1 MKKGSWL
8 LVSILTALILTWL
21 STISIMLYKVFVNPP
36 KSDRSNPQP
45 GRFYDDDI
53 VEATKETD
61 DAIIRIQEKFKPDEV
76 SITTDDGLTLPG
88 FFYINENKTENTF
101 VCVHGY
107 NTNSDFAF
115 AAMVE
120 PILNAG
126 YNCFLV
132 NHRHFGGHEGKFTGF
147 GILEKDELRKWIDCV
162 NEYFPNGK
170 IMLYGTSM
178 GAATIMQAS
187 DQELPNVVGFIEDC
201 GFTTCY
207 DELNYLMG
215 SVVKIPTKPFI
226 SSLGVMTKAFLDL
239 DIKASDSREALKNTK
254 LPALFIHGGRD
265 NFVPTEM
272 VQECFD
278 ACGSED
284 KKLIIYDEARHVQSH
299 FKYPEQYE
307 KDIFEFAERIFNQ

>member
-1 MKKGSWL
+1 MKKVPWL
-8 LVSILTALILTWL
+8 LASILTAMVLAWF
-21 STISIMLYKVFVNPP
+21 SAISVLMYKVFVDPP
-36 KSDRSNPQP
+36 KSDRENPQP

-61 DAIIRIQEKFKPDEV
+61 DAIIRLQENYNPEEV

-88 FFYINENKTENTF
+88 YFYINENKTENTF

-147 GILEKDELRKWIDCV
+147 GILEKNELIKWIDCV

-187 DQELPNVVGFIEDC
+187 DQDLPNVVGFIEDC

-207 DELNYLMG
+207 DEFNYLMK
-215 SVVKIPTKPFI
+215 SVVKIPSKPVI
-226 SSLGVMTKAFLDL
+226 SSLGVLTKAFLDL
-239 DIKASDSREALKNTK
+239 DIKASDSREALKNTT

-299 FKYPEQYE
+299 FKYPEKYE
-307 KDIFEFAERIFNQ
+307 KDIFEFADRIFNK

>member
-1 MKKGSWL
+1 MKKVPWL
-8 LVSILTALILTWL
+8 FASILTAVLLAWV
-21 STISIMLYKVFVNPP
+21 SAISFMMYKVFVNPP
-36 KSDRSNPQP
+36 KSDRENPQP
-45 GRFYDDDI
+45 GRFFDDDLAD
-53 VEATKETD
+53 ATKETD
-61 DAIIRIQEKFKPDEV
+61 DAIIRLRENYNPEEV

-88 FFYINENKTENTF
+88 YFYINENKTENTF
-101 VCVHGY
+101 ICVHGY

-147 GILEKDELRKWIDCV
+147 GILEKNELIKWIDCV
-162 NEYFPNGK
+162 NSYFPNGK
-170 IMLYGTSM
+170 ILLYGTSM

-187 DQELPNVVGFIEDC
+187 DQDLPNVVGVIEDC

-207 DELNYLMG
+207 DELSYLMR
-215 SVVKIPTKPFI
+215 SVVKIPTKPVI
-226 SSLGVMTKAFLDL
+226 SSLGVLTKAFLDL

-254 LPALFIHGGRD
+254 YPFLFIHGGRD

-272 VQECFD
+272 VQECYD

-284 KKLIIYDEARHVQSH
+284 KKLIIYDEARHTQSH
-299 FKYPEQYE
+299 FKYPEKYE
-307 KDIFEFAERIFNQ
+307 KDIFEFAERVFNK